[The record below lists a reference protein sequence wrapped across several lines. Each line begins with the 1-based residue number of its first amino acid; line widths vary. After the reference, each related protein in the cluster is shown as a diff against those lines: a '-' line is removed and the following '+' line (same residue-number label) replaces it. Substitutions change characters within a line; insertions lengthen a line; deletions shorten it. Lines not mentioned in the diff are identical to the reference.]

1 MAKHAKHEAAHDAA
15 EHSSEQQDHAAA
27 LAEAQARSA
36 ELEQKLAEAVKR
48 ADEAAEQTRG
58 YAAAYDKARVEF
70 AAVKERMAREYER
83 SLKRDQAKAI
93 TGLLTVL
100 DNLDRSLESVKP
112 GAAVADSFVDGVRMI
127 RGQLDQ
133 ALGAMGLTRFDGLGE
148 RFDPL
153 RHQAITTMPVADQGQ
168 DNAVV
173 HSVSSGCIFGDEVVR
188 PATVVVGKFVGAA
201 D

>member
-1 MAKHAKHEAAHDAA
+1 MAKHAKHDAAAHPDEHAA
-15 EHSSEQQDHAAA
+15 EPVDHAAA
-27 LAEAQARSA
+27 LGEAQAKIA
-36 ELEQKLAEAVKR
+36 ELEQKLAEATKR
-48 ADEAAEQTRG
+48 ADDAAEQTRG

-70 AAVKERMAREYER
+70 NAVRERMAREYER

-100 DNLDRSLESVKP
+100 DNLDRSLESAKP
-112 GAAVADSFVDGVRMI
+112 GAPVADSFVDGVRMI

-133 ALGAMGLTRFDGLGE
+133 ALGAMGLTRFDGMGE

-153 RHQAITTMPVADQGQ
+153 RHQAITTMPVADQSQ
-168 DNAVV
+168 DSAVV
-173 HSVSSGCIFGDEVVR
+173 HSISSGCIFGDEVVR
-188 PATVVVGKFVGAA
+188 PASVVVGKFVGAA